1 MVKVAPSIL
10 AADFSR
16 LGEQLAQVSA
26 AEWIHID
33 VMDGHFVPNISMG
46 PLVVEAV
53 RRSCG
58 KLLDVH
64 LMVEEPI
71 RFVDAFA
78 KAGADRLTVHVEAC
92 RHLHGTLAAIRER
105 GLKAGVALNPATPIE
120 TVRHVLHMVDLVLV
134 MTVNPGFGGQKYL
147 PEAAEKLPVL
157 RNLCRELELTG
168 IEFEV
173 DGGIDRTTVRRAVES
188 GATVLVAGTA
198 VFGAADPAAALDEL
212 QRLAR
217 SEGPP
222 E

>member
-1 MVKVAPSIL
+1 VAKVAPSIL

-16 LGEQLAQVSA
+16 LGEQLAQVRA

-33 VMDGHFVPNISMG
+33 VMDGRFVPNISMG

-53 RRSCG
+53 RRSTG
-58 KLLDVH
+58 QLLDVH

-71 RFVDAFA
+71 RFVDDFA

-92 RHLHGTLAAIRER
+92 RHLHGTLAAIAER
-105 GLKAGVALNPATPIE
+105 GLKAGVAINPATPVD
-120 TVRHVLHMVDLVLV
+120 TVRHVLHMVDLLLV

-147 PEAAEKLPVL
+147 PEAAAKLPEAKE
-157 RNLCRELELTG
+157 LCKKLGVDVEL
-168 IEFEV
+168 EV
-173 DGGIDRTTVRRAVES
+173 DGGIDRTTLPLAVKA

-198 VFGAADPAAALDEL
+198 VFGSSDPAAALDEL

-217 SEGPP
+217 SASAEG
-222 E
+222 

>member
-1 MVKVAPSIL
+1 MAKVAPSIL
-10 AADFSR
+10 AADFAR

-53 RRSCG
+53 RRSSRQ
-58 KLLDVH
+58 LLDVH
-64 LMVEEPI
+64 LMIEEPI
-71 RFVDAFA
+71 RFVDDFA
-78 KAGADRLTVHVEAC
+78 RAGADRLTVHVEAC
-92 RHLHGTLAAIRER
+92 KHLHRTLAAIGER
-105 GLKAGVALNPATPIE
+105 GLKAGVAINPATPVE
-120 TVRHVLHMVDLVLV
+120 AVRHVLHLVDLVLV

-147 PEAAEKLPVL
+147 PEAAEKLREV
-157 RNLCRELELTG
+157 RALCREMGFRPEL
-168 IEFEV
+168 EV
-173 DGGIDRTTVRRAVES
+173 DGGIDRTTLPQAVKA

-198 VFGAADPAAALDEL
+198 VFGADDPAKALDEL

-217 SEGPP
+217 EAGGT